1 MIMKITINS
10 IQSIYRYKT
19 DRKAFKAANP
29 TRSFHILSYQE
40 YGHYDHYV
48 NGKEIPV
55 KKDMI
60 FFINGNDNY
69 SVKCREYGESLC
81 ITFVGETVFPTM
93 TIDCADNPEIKNLFR
108 KLTKLGNIDLDY
120 NALKASAIMY
130 EIFAYMS
137 KKENSEYVS
146 PDKRGKIKEIHSY
159 IYENYKKE
167 LPNSSELSAKCGIAP
182 KYFRTL
188 FRKMYGITPTQYII
202 ELRLNAAAEL
212 LSEGILS
219 VGEVAEAVGFSDV
232 YYFSK
237 LFKKHFLSSPKNY
250 KSVSRGRDS

>member
-1 MIMKITINS
+1 MKITINS
-10 IQSIYRYKT
+10 ILSIYRYKT
-19 DRKAFKAANP
+19 DRKAFKAAKP
-29 TRSFHILSYQE
+29 VRGFHILSYQE

-48 NGKEIPV
+48 KGKEIPV

-69 SVKCREYGESLC
+69 SVKCREYGESIC
-81 ITFVGETVFPTM
+81 ITFVGDTVFPTV
-93 TIDCADNPEIKNLFR
+93 TIDCTDNPEIKNLFR
-108 KLTKLGNIDLDY
+108 KLIALGNLASDY

-137 KKENSEYVS
+137 KKENADYVS
-146 PDKRGKIKEIHSY
+146 PDIRGKISEIHSF

-167 LPNSSELSAKCGIAP
+167 IPDSSELSAKCGITP

-188 FRKMYGITPTQYII
+188 FKKMYGLTPTQYII

-212 LSEGILS
+212 LSEGILG

-232 YYFSK
+232 YYLSK

-250 KSVSRGRDS
+250 QNNIKPNQEQ